1 MVCLKGG
8 EQIAEALPLKREEGG
23 PLGWATSVGP
33 PVAPQKVPGEK
44 TSLLSGEESIVSSA
58 RKHA

>member
-1 MVCLKGG
+1 MGYQCRT
-8 EQIAEALPLKREEGG
+8 PC
-23 PLGWATSVGP
+23 GP
-33 PVAPQKVPGEK
+33 PEAGAPEVPGEK